1 MGLALRRIARG
12 VRFRYAA
19 GTSIAQ
25 RCAIDR
31 DLAGGAVQ
39 FVIDKSYLQGAPTET
54 VQRLCEEHTVLFT
67 ETLFYELLTTDKSK
81 RNACFAKLSV
91 KDTPVTLIPRPGP
104 LLRYENEHRRAASP
118 LIDHRVADTFR
129 FNQEFASG
137 TFQHPPNERTALAEW
152 EQEVEREV
160 ETIHE
165 VATGIS
171 AWCPSL
177 RTVSDQERPTA
188 CEDLKHQ
195 ACANPDVVRNVYR
208 SLALESFA
216 CASLLDPSWVLFR
229 WIQSRLLFA
238 LDYIARYGFAVRDE
252 VPSRI
257 EHDIHDIQYVL
268 FGCLCGALA
277 TDDHDIMRNFRLAC
291 PKGTLLSLK
300 IS

>member
-1 MGLALRRIARG
+1 MQI
-12 VRFRYAA
+12 
-19 GTSIAQ
+19 
-25 RCAIDR
+25 
-31 DLAGGAVQ
+31 
-39 FVIDKSYLQGAPTET
+39 VIDKSYLQGAPTET
-54 VQRLCEEHTVLFT
+54 VQRLCHEHTVLFT
-67 ETLFYELLTTDKSK
+67 ETLLYELLTTDESEK

-118 LIDHRVADTFR
+118 LIEHRVADTIR

-152 EQEVEREV
+152 QQEVEREV
-160 ETIHE
+160 ETFHE
-165 VATGIS
+165 VATGVS

-177 RTVSDQERPTA
+177 RAVSDQERPTA
-188 CEDLKHQ
+188 CKELKHQ
-195 ACANPDVVRNVYR
+195 ACADPEVVRNVYR

-229 WIQSRLLFA
+229 WIQAHLLYS
-238 LDYIARYGFAVRDE
+238 LDYIARYGFADLEKIPKRV
-252 VPSRI
+252 
-257 EHDIHDIQYVL
+257 EHDIHDMQYVL

-277 TDDHDIMRNFRLAC
+277 TWDSKMRHNFEAAC
-291 PKGTLLSLK
+291 PEGTV